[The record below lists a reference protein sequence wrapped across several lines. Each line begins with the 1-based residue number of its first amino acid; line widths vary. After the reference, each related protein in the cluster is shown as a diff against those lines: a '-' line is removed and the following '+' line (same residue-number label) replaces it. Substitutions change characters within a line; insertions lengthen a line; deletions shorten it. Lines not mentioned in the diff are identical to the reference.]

1 MLARHRKYSK
11 ECGLCCAMPCTGLVR
26 AEPPELASID
36 DEELKEQLTEDTDFI
51 GESFKVQSFG
61 SLMSSLL

>member
-1 MLARHRKYSK
+1 
-11 ECGLCCAMPCTGLVR
+11 MPCTGLVR

-36 DEELKEQLTEDTDFI
+36 DEELEEQLTEDTDFI